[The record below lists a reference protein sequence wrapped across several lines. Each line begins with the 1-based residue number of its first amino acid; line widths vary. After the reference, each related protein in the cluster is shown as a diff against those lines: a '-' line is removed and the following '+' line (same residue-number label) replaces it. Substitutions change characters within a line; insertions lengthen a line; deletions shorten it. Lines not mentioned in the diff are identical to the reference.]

1 MLNKIL
7 STDNSYAGLILRLAL
22 GIVILP
28 HGYQKIT
35 NFNDLIEI
43 LSTHYHL
50 PVFIAVLVILIEFF
64 SSIMLLLGVFTRV
77 NAALLAIVLFGAA
90 FYHMQHGF
98 FMNWFGNQEGE
109 GIQFSVLFVLS
120 ALALVV
126 TGAGSLSVDAII
138 YNKLKS
144 E

>member
-7 STDNSYAGLILRLAL
+7 STDRGYAGVFLRLAL

-35 NFNDLIEI
+35 NFSGLIEI
-43 LSTHYHL
+43 LGTHYHL
-50 PVFIAVLVILIEFF
+50 PTLIAILVILIEFF
-64 SSIMLLLGVFTRV
+64 SSMMLLLGVFTRV

-90 FYHMQHGF
+90 FYHLEHGF
-98 FMNWFGNQEGE
+98 FMNWFGNQAGE

-126 TGAGSLSVDAII
+126 TGAGRMSVDAVLQH
-138 YNKLKS
+138 KFKTA
-144 E
+144 